1 MAQAPE
7 VIVKPGADEN
17 LNKIMEVLEGVAART
32 EELSKK
38 NAEFDNMAKKVED
51 LQSRAEV
58 LDKRLSRG
66 SRTWSESDEPTR
78 NQSFREFGKIFSAAW
93 RFRQYNT
100 LEDGYERAGGGAG
113 QKTDQVTQGGVL
125 VPVVTYDQIARI
137 IGESSIIRRIA
148 TTVPMTTNTIT
159 MPTKTS
165 GPTVTWIGT
174 EGSIATKTS
183 VILDNPQ
190 LVSKTLMAL
199 DEITSELEEDS
210 IVALEPFFAA
220 VFAEAVAQEENS
232 QAFSATT
239 PFTGVV
245 QTSSVGN
252 KSFTTGGA
260 AFSLVK
266 YADLLNLQF
275 GVDSKLHH
283 KGVFIMHS
291 AMFKEICGLTDSNGR
306 PIFATSW
313 TSLPSVMSP
322 PDQYGAVSTTLLG
335 RPCYLTDT
343 MPSSGYRTA
352 AAIYGD
358 FSKFIFGD
366 RKQMSIDFSD
376 QVYFEYGNMA
386 LRVRER
392 IAMKVLIASAFA
404 RLMTTAS

>member
-1 MAQAPE
+1 MAE
-7 VIVKPGADEN
+7 VIVKPGSDEN

-32 EELSKK
+32 EELSKTHQ
-38 NAEFDNMAKKVED
+38 EFDNMKASIEG
-51 LQSRAEV
+51 LQSRAQE
-58 LDKRLSRG
+58 LDKKLSRG
-66 SRTWSESDEPTR
+66 SRTWTESESGTR
-78 NQSFREFGKIFSAAW
+78 NHSFREFGKIFTAAW
-93 RFRQYNT
+93 RFRQYGT

-125 VPVVTYDQIARI
+125 VPVITYDEIARI
-137 IGESSIIRRIA
+137 IGEASIIRRIA
-148 TTVPMTTNTIT
+148 TIIPMTTNTIT

-165 GPTVTWIGT
+165 GPSVTWINT

-183 VILDNPQ
+183 VVLSNPQ

-232 QAFSATT
+232 QAFSQTT

-245 QTSSVGN
+245 QTSGVGD
-252 KSFTTGGA
+252 KSFTSGSA
-260 AFSLVK
+260 SFSAVK

-291 AMFKEICGLTDSNGR
+291 NMFKEIVGLVDSNGR

-313 TSLPSVMSP
+313 ASLPSVMSP
-322 PDQYGAVSTTLLG
+322 PDQVAGVTTTLLG

-343 MPSSGYRTA
+343 MPASGYRTA

-358 FSKFIFGD
+358 FSKFVFGD

-392 IAMKVLIASAFA
+392 IGMKVLIASAFA
-404 RLMTTAS
+404 RLMSTAS